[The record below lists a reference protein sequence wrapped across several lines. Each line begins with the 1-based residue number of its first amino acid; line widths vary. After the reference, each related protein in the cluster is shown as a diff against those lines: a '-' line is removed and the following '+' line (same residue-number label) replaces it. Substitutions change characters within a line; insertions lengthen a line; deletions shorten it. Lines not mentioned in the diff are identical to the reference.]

1 MIVWGSVVLEQL
13 LGDKYRNACMAEL
26 TAIKPGNVHM
36 FADGHGMVV
45 QDFIQSANVSAPAIA
60 QVGLTVG
67 QRILNATQATWN
79 AVGCNTNLGIV
90 LLAAPMIQA
99 AYSDQGFCRE
109 SLQSVLKALT
119 VQDAIE
125 AYKAITMANPAGLGV
140 AAEHDVQDA
149 PQVSLLEGMQAAAD
163 RDLIAQQ
170 YSDGYQAV
178 FNAMALY
185 KAYLGLW
192 EREAWAVTAVHLHF
206 LSEFEDSHIARK
218 HGNTMAQAIQLE
230 AKNHFQHFSVQENP
244 KLYQTTLLTWD
255 ADLKKRGINPG
266 TSADLTVASLIA
278 FNLLH

>member
-1 MIVWGSVVLEQL
+1 MIVWNNVVLEQL
-13 LGDKYRNACMAEL
+13 LGDKYRDACMAEL
-26 TAIKPGNVHM
+26 SAIKPGNVHI

-45 QDFIQSANVSAPAIA
+45 QDFIQSANVSAQAIA
-60 QVGLTVG
+60 QVDLTVG
-67 QRILNATQATWN
+67 ERILNATQATWN

-99 AYSDQGFCRE
+99 AYSDNGFCRE

-119 VQDAIE
+119 VQDSIE
-125 AYKAITMANPAGLGV
+125 AYQAIKMANPAGLGT

-149 PQVSLLEGMQAAAD
+149 PQVSLLQGMQAAAD

-178 FNAMALY
+178 FNALTLY
-185 KAYLGLW
+185 KTYLDLW
-192 EREAWAVTAVHLHF
+192 EREAWAVTAVYLHF
-206 LSEFEDSHIARK
+206 LAEFEDSHVARK
-218 HGNTMAQAIQLE
+218 YGDEMAQAIQME
-230 AKNHFQHFSVQENP
+230 ARNHFQHFTAQENP
-244 KLYQTTLLTWD
+244 KLYQASLLGWD

-266 TSADLTVASLIA
+266 TSADLTVACLLA

>member
-1 MIVWGSVVLEQL
+1 MIVWNNVVLEQL
-13 LGDKYRNACMAEL
+13 LGDKYRDACMAEL
-26 TAIKPGNVHM
+26 TAIKPGNVHI

-45 QDFIQSANVSAPAIA
+45 QDFIQSANVSACTIA

-67 QRILNATQATWN
+67 ERILNATQATWN

-109 SLQSVLKALT
+109 GLQTVLKALT
-119 VQDAIE
+119 VQDAIQ
-125 AYKAITMANPAGLGV
+125 AYQAITLANPAGLGA

-178 FNAMALY
+178 FNALVLY
-185 KAYLGLW
+185 KTYLELW
-192 EREAWAVTAVHLHF
+192 EREAWAVTSVYLHF
-206 LSEFEDSHIARK
+206 LAEFEDSHIVRK
-218 HGNTMAQAIQLE
+218 HGNEMAQAVQLE
-230 AKNHFQHFSVQENP
+230 AKNHFQHFTAQENP
-244 KLYQTTLLTWD
+244 KLYQASLLDWD

-266 TSADLTVASLIA
+266 TSADLTVACLLAI
-278 FNLLH
+278 NLLH

>member
-1 MIVWGSVVLEQL
+1 MIVWNSVVLEQL
-13 LGDKYRNACMAEL
+13 FGDKYRDACMAEL

-67 QRILNATQATWN
+67 ERILNATQATWN

-99 AYSDQGFCRE
+99 AYSDKGFCRE

-119 VQDAIE
+119 VQDAIQ
-125 AYKAITMANPAGLGV
+125 AYQAITLANPAGLG
-140 AAEHDVQDA
+140 AASEHDVQDE

-185 KAYLGLW
+185 QNYFGLW
-192 EREAWAVTAVHLHF
+192 ERDAWAVTAVHLHF
-206 LSEFEDSHIARK
+206 LAEFEDSHIARK
-218 HGNTMAQAIQLE
+218 HGNAIAQAIQLE
-230 AKNHFQHFSVQENP
+230 AKNHFQHFTAQENP
-244 KLYQTTLLTWD
+244 KLYQASLLDWD

-266 TSADLTVASLIA
+266 TSADLTVACLLAI
-278 FNLLH
+278 NLLH

>member
-1 MIVWGSVVLEQL
+1 MIVWSNPVLEQL
-13 LGDKYRNACMAEL
+13 LSDKYRNACMAEL

-60 QVGLTVG
+60 QLGLTVG
-67 QRILNATQATWN
+67 ERILNATQATLN
-79 AVGCNTNLGIV
+79 AVACNTNLGIV

-99 AYSDQGFCRE
+99 AYSDKGFCRE
-109 SLQSVLKALT
+109 GLQSVLKALT
-119 VQDAIE
+119 VQDAIL
-125 AYKAITMANPAGLGV
+125 AYKAITMANPAGLG
-140 AAEHDVQDA
+140 APAEHDVQDA
-149 PQVSLLEGMQAAAD
+149 PQVSLLQGMQAAAD

-178 FNAMALY
+178 FNALACY
-185 KAYLGLW
+185 NTYLGLW

-218 HGNTMAQAIQLE
+218 HGNAMAQAVQLE
-230 AKNHFQHFSVQENP
+230 AKNHFQHFSAQENP

>member
-1 MIVWGSVVLEQL
+1 MLEQL
-13 LGDKYRNACMAEL
+13 LGDKYRDACMAEL

-67 QRILNATQATWN
+67 ERILNATQATWN

-99 AYSDQGFCRE
+99 AYSEKGFCRE
-109 SLQSVLKALT
+109 SLQSALKALT
-119 VQDAIE
+119 VKDAIE
-125 AYKAITMANPAGLGV
+125 AYKAIAIANPAGLGA

-149 PQVSLLEGMQAAAD
+149 PQVSLLQGMRAAAD

-178 FNAMALY
+178 FNALARY
-185 KAYLGLW
+185 KTHLELW
-192 EREAWAVTAVHLHF
+192 GREAWAVTAVHLHF
-206 LSEFEDSHIARK
+206 LAEFEDSHIARK
-218 HGNTMAQAIQLE
+218 HGIEMAQAIQLE
-230 AKNHFQHFSVQENP
+230 AKNHFQHFTAQENP
-244 KLYQTTLLTWD
+244 KLYQASLLGWD

-266 TSADLTVASLIA
+266 TSADLTVACLLA

>member
-1 MIVWGSVVLEQL
+1 MIVWNNPVLEQL
-13 LGDKYRNACMAEL
+13 LGDKYRDACMAEL
-26 TAIKPGNVHM
+26 TAIKPGNVHI

-60 QVGLTVG
+60 QVDLTVG
-67 QRILNATQATWN
+67 ERILNATQATWN

-119 VQDAIE
+119 VEDAIE
-125 AYKAITMANPAGLGV
+125 TYQAIAMANPAGLGV
-140 AAEHDVQDA
+140 VAEHDVQDA
-149 PQVSLLEGMQAAAD
+149 PQVCLLQGMQAAAH

-170 YSDGYQAV
+170 YSDCYQAV
-178 FNAMALY
+178 FNALALY
-185 KAYLGLW
+185 KTYLELW

-206 LSEFEDSHIARK
+206 LAEFEDSHIARK
-218 HGNTMAQAIQLE
+218 HGNEMAQAIQSE
-230 AKNHFQHFSVQENP
+230 AKSHFHRFTSQENP
-244 KLYQTTLLTWD
+244 KLYQATLLNWD

-266 TSADLTVASLIA
+266 TSADLTVACLLAI
-278 FNLLH
+278 NLLH

>member
-1 MIVWGSVVLEQL
+1 MIVWNNPMLEQL
-13 LGDKYRNACMAEL
+13 LGDKYRDACMAEL

-67 QRILNATQATWN
+67 ERILNATQATWN
-79 AVGCNTNLGIV
+79 KVGCNTNLGI
-90 LLAAPMIQA
+90 LLLSAPMIQA
-99 AYSDQGFCRE
+99 AYSDKGFCQE
-109 SLQSVLKALT
+109 SLQSILEVLT

-125 AYKAITMANPAGLGV
+125 AYKAITIANPAGLGTAV
-140 AAEHDVQDA
+140 EHDVQDA

-178 FNAMALY
+178 FNALVLY
-185 KAYLGLW
+185 KTYLELW
-192 EREAWAVTAVHLHF
+192 EREAWAVTSVYLHF
-206 LSEFEDSHIARK
+206 LAEFEDSHIVRK
-218 HGNTMAQAIQLE
+218 HGNEMAQAVQLE
-230 AKNHFQHFSVQENP
+230 AKNHFQHFTAQENP
-244 KLYQTTLLTWD
+244 KLYQASLLGWD

-266 TSADLTVASLIA
+266 TSADLTVACLLA

>member
-1 MIVWGSVVLEQL
+1 MLEQL
-13 LGDKYRNACMAEL
+13 LGDKYRDACMAEL

-45 QDFIQSANVSAPAIA
+45 QDFIQSANASAPAIA

-67 QRILNATQATWN
+67 ERILNATQATWN

-99 AYSDQGFCRE
+99 AYSDKGFCRE

-119 VQDAIE
+119 VQDAIQ
-125 AYKAITMANPAGLGV
+125 AYQAIMLANPAGLG
-140 AAEHDVQDA
+140 AASEHDVQDA

-178 FNAMALY
+178 FHALALY
-185 KAYLGLW
+185 QNYFGLW

-206 LSEFEDSHIARK
+206 LAEFEDSHIARK
-218 HGNTMAQAIQLE
+218 HGNTMSQAIQLE
-230 AKNHFQHFSVQENP
+230 SKNHFQHFTAQENP
-244 KLYQTTLLTWD
+244 KLYQASLLDWD

-266 TSADLTVASLIA
+266 TSADLTVACLLAI
-278 FNLLH
+278 NLLH

>member
-1 MIVWGSVVLEQL
+1 
-13 LGDKYRNACMAEL
+13 MAEL
-26 TAIKPGNVHM
+26 TAIKPGNVHI

-45 QDFIQSANVSAPAIA
+45 QDFIQSANVSARAIA

-67 QRILNATQATWN
+67 ERILNATQATWN

-109 SLQSVLKALT
+109 GLQTVLKALT
-119 VQDAIE
+119 VQDAIQ
-125 AYKAITMANPAGLGV
+125 AYQAITLANPAGLGTAV
-140 AAEHDVQDA
+140 EHDVQDV

-178 FNAMALY
+178 FNALALY
-185 KAYLGLW
+185 KTYLELW
-192 EREAWAVTAVHLHF
+192 GREAWAVTAVHLHF

-218 HGNTMAQAIQLE
+218 HGNAMAQAIQSE
-230 AKNHFQHFSVQENP
+230 AKNHFNHFTAQENP
-244 KLYQTTLLTWD
+244 KLYQANLLDWD

-266 TSADLTVASLIA
+266 TSADLTVACLLAI
-278 FNLLH
+278 NLLH

>member
-1 MIVWGSVVLEQL
+1 MIVWNSVVLEQL
-13 LGDKYRNACMAEL
+13 LGDKYRDACMAEL
-26 TAIKPGNVHM
+26 TAIKPGNVHI

-45 QDFIQSANVSAPAIA
+45 QDFIQSANVSAPAIT

-67 QRILNATQATWN
+67 ERILNATQATWN

-109 SLQSVLKALT
+109 GLQTVLKALT
-119 VQDAIE
+119 VQDAIQ
-125 AYKAITMANPAGLGV
+125 AYQAITLANPAGLGA
-140 AAEHDVQDA
+140 AAEHDVQDE

-170 YSDGYQAV
+170 YSDGYQAI
-178 FNAMALY
+178 FNALALY
-185 KAYLGLW
+185 KTYLELW
-192 EREAWAVTAVHLHF
+192 EREAWAVTAVYLHF

-218 HGNTMAQAIQLE
+218 HGNEIAQAIQFE
-230 AKNHFQHFSVQENP
+230 AKNHFQHFTAQENP
-244 KLYQTTLLTWD
+244 KLYQGILLDWD

-266 TSADLTVASLIA
+266 TSADLTVACLLA

>member
-1 MIVWGSVVLEQL
+1 MIVWNSVVLEQL
-13 LGDKYRNACMAEL
+13 LGDKYRDACMAEL
-26 TAIKPGNVHM
+26 TAIKPGNVHI

-45 QDFIQSANVSAPAIA
+45 QDFIQSANVSARAIA

-67 QRILNATQATWN
+67 ERILNATQATWN

-109 SLQSVLKALT
+109 GLQTVLKALT
-119 VQDAIE
+119 VQDAIQ
-125 AYKAITMANPAGLGV
+125 AYQAITLANPAGLGTAV
-140 AAEHDVQDA
+140 EHDVQDV

-178 FNAMALY
+178 FNALALY
-185 KAYLGLW
+185 KTYLELW
-192 EREAWAVTAVHLHF
+192 GREAWAVTAVHLHF

-218 HGNTMAQAIQLE
+218 HGNAMAQAIQSE
-230 AKNHFQHFSVQENP
+230 AKNHFNHFTAQENP
-244 KLYQTTLLTWD
+244 KLYQANLLDWD

-266 TSADLTVASLIA
+266 TSADLTVACLLAI
-278 FNLLH
+278 NLLH

>member
-1 MIVWGSVVLEQL
+1 MIVWNSVVLEQL
-13 LGDKYRNACMAEL
+13 LGDKYRDACMAEL
-26 TAIKPGNVHM
+26 TAIKPGNVHI

-45 QDFIQSANVSAPAIA
+45 QDFIQSANVSAPAIT

-67 QRILNATQATWN
+67 ERILNATQATWN

-90 LLAAPMIQA
+90 LLAAPMIHA
-99 AYSDQGFCRE
+99 SYSDQGFCRE
-109 SLQSVLKALT
+109 GLQTVLKGLT
-119 VQDAIE
+119 VQDAIQ
-125 AYKAITMANPAGLGV
+125 AYQAITLTNPAGLGA

-185 KAYLGLW
+185 KTYLGLW

-218 HGNTMAQAIQLE
+218 HGYAMAQAIQSE
-230 AKNHFQHFSVQENP
+230 AKNHFHHFTAQENP
-244 KLYQTTLLTWD
+244 KLYQASLLDWD
-255 ADLKKRGINPG
+255 TNLKKRGINPG
-266 TSADLTVASLIA
+266 TSADLTVACLLAI
-278 FNLLH
+278 NLLH

>member
-1 MIVWGSVVLEQL
+1 MIVWNSVVLEQL
-13 LGDKYRNACMAEL
+13 LGDKYRDACMAEL

-36 FADGHGMVV
+36 FANGHGMVV

-67 QRILNATQATWN
+67 ERILNATQATWN

-90 LLAAPMIQA
+90 LLAAPMIHA
-99 AYSDQGFCRE
+99 SYYDQGFCRE
-109 SLQSVLKALT
+109 GLQTVLKGLT
-119 VQDAIE
+119 VQDAIQ
-125 AYKAITMANPAGLGV
+125 AYQAITLTNPAGLGA

-185 KAYLGLW
+185 KTYLGLW

-230 AKNHFQHFSVQENP
+230 AKNHYQHFTAQENP
-244 KLYQTTLLTWD
+244 KLYQASLLDWD

-266 TSADLTVASLIA
+266 TSADLTVACLLAI
-278 FNLLH
+278 NLLH

>member
-1 MIVWGSVVLEQL
+1 MIVWNNVVLEQL
-13 LGDKYRNACMAEL
+13 LGDKYRDACMAEL

-67 QRILNATQATWN
+67 ERILNATQATWN

-125 AYKAITMANPAGLGV
+125 AYKAIAMANPAGLGA
-140 AAEHDVQDA
+140 AAEHDVQDV
-149 PQVSLLEGMQAAAD
+149 PQVSLLQGMQAAAD

-178 FNAMALY
+178 FNALALY
-185 KAYLGLW
+185 KTYLELW
-192 EREAWAVTAVHLHF
+192 EREAWAVTAVYLHF

-218 HGNTMAQAIQLE
+218 HGNEMAQAIQFE
-230 AKNHFQHFSVQENP
+230 AKNHFQHFNAQENP
-244 KLYQTTLLTWD
+244 KLYQGILLDWD

-266 TSADLTVASLIA
+266 TSADLTVACLLA

>member
-1 MIVWGSVVLEQL
+1 MIVWNSVVSEQL
-13 LGDKYRNACMAEL
+13 LGDKYRDACMAEL
-26 TAIKPGNVHM
+26 SAIKPGNVHI

-45 QDFIQSANVSAPAIA
+45 QDFIQSANVSAQAIA
-60 QVGLTVG
+60 QVDLTVG
-67 QRILNATQATWN
+67 ERILNATQATWN

-99 AYSDQGFCRE
+99 AYSGNGFCRE

-119 VQDAIE
+119 VQDSIE
-125 AYKAITMANPAGLGV
+125 AYQAIKMANPAGLGT

-149 PQVSLLEGMQAAAD
+149 PQVSLLQGMQAAAD

-178 FNAMALY
+178 FNALTLY
-185 KAYLGLW
+185 KTYLDLW
-192 EREAWAVTAVHLHF
+192 EREAWAVTAVYLHF
-206 LSEFEDSHIARK
+206 LAEFEDSHVARK
-218 HGNTMAQAIQLE
+218 YGDEMAQAIQME
-230 AKNHFQHFSVQENP
+230 ARNHFQHFTAQENP
-244 KLYQTTLLTWD
+244 KLYQASLLGWD

-266 TSADLTVASLIA
+266 TSADLTVACLLA

>member
-1 MIVWGSVVLEQL
+1 MIVWNSVVLEQL
-13 LGDKYRNACMAEL
+13 FGDKYRDACMAEL

-67 QRILNATQATWN
+67 ERILNATQATWN

-99 AYSDQGFCRE
+99 AYSDKGFCRE

-119 VQDAIE
+119 VQDAIQ
-125 AYKAITMANPAGLGV
+125 AYQAITLANPAGLG
-140 AAEHDVQDA
+140 AASEHDVQDA
-149 PQVSLLEGMQAAAD
+149 PQLSLLEGMQAAAD

-178 FNAMALY
+178 FHALALY
-185 KAYLGLW
+185 QNYFGLW

-206 LSEFEDSHIARK
+206 LAEFEDSHIARK
-218 HGNTMAQAIQLE
+218 HGNAIAQAIQLE
-230 AKNHFQHFSVQENP
+230 AKNHYQHFTAQENP
-244 KLYQTTLLTWD
+244 KLYQASLLDWD

-266 TSADLTVASLIA
+266 TSADLTVACLLAI
-278 FNLLH
+278 NLLH

>member
-1 MIVWGSVVLEQL
+1 MLEQL
-13 LGDKYRNACMAEL
+13 LGDKYRDACMAEL
-26 TAIKPGNVHM
+26 TAIKPGNVHI

-45 QDFIQSANVSAPAIA
+45 QDFIQSANVSAPAIV

-67 QRILNATQATWN
+67 ERILNATQATWN

-99 AYSDQGFCRE
+99 AYSEKGFCRE
-109 SLQSVLKALT
+109 SLQSALKALT
-119 VQDAIE
+119 VKDAIE
-125 AYKAITMANPAGLGV
+125 AYKAIAIANPAGLGA

-149 PQVSLLEGMQAAAD
+149 PQVSLLQGMRAAAD

-178 FNAMALY
+178 FNALARY
-185 KAYLGLW
+185 KTHLELW
-192 EREAWAVTAVHLHF
+192 GREAWAVTAVHLHF
-206 LSEFEDSHIARK
+206 LAEFEDSHIARK
-218 HGNTMAQAIQLE
+218 HGIEMAQAIQLE
-230 AKNHFQHFSVQENP
+230 AKNHFQHFTAQENP
-244 KLYQTTLLTWD
+244 KLYQASLLGWD

-266 TSADLTVASLIA
+266 TSADLTVACLLA

>member
-1 MIVWGSVVLEQL
+1 MIVWNSIVLEQL
-13 LGDKYRNACMAEL
+13 FGEKYRDACMAEL

-67 QRILNATQATWN
+67 ERILNATQATWN

-99 AYSDQGFCRE
+99 AYSDKGFCRE

-119 VQDAIE
+119 VQDAIQ
-125 AYKAITMANPAGLGV
+125 AYQAITLANPAGLG
-140 AAEHDVQDA
+140 AASEHDVQDA
-149 PQVSLLEGMQAAAD
+149 PQLSLLEGMQAAAD

-178 FNAMALY
+178 FHALALY
-185 KAYLGLW
+185 QNYFGLW

-206 LSEFEDSHIARK
+206 LAEFEDSHIARK
-218 HGNTMAQAIQLE
+218 HGNAIAQAIQLE
-230 AKNHFQHFSVQENP
+230 AKNHYQHFTAQENP
-244 KLYQTTLLTWD
+244 KLYQASLLDWD

-266 TSADLTVASLIA
+266 TSADLTVACLLAI
-278 FNLLH
+278 NLLH

>member
-1 MIVWGSVVLEQL
+1 MLEQL
-13 LGDKYRNACMAEL
+13 LGDKYRDACMAEL

-67 QRILNATQATWN
+67 ERILNATQATWN

-125 AYKAITMANPAGLGV
+125 AYKAIAMANPAGLGA
-140 AAEHDVQDA
+140 AAEHDVQDV

-170 YSDGYQAV
+170 YSDDYQAI
-178 FNAMALY
+178 FNALALY
-185 KAYLGLW
+185 KVYLALW

-206 LSEFEDSHIARK
+206 LSELEDSHIARK
-218 HGNTMAQAIQLE
+218 HGNEMAQAIQFE
-230 AKNHFQHFSVQENP
+230 AKNHFQHFTAQENP
-244 KLYQTTLLTWD
+244 KLYQGILLDWD

-266 TSADLTVASLIA
+266 TSADLTVACLLA